1 MGFWSLEGSRVPLR
15 SLLKIEHSSNGRTGH
30 GICVVTCL
38 ERPGSTASPSSSQS
52 TFCGF
57 CWGVHPVCRV
67 CALEDSMM
75 SAPDLFQGIREEW
88 GVEGRNRG
96 RQRSEQK
103 TIIGNIWFLGGSLM
117 ASPPHYTHSSDSL
130 VGAWRP
136 LPLTTYT
143 FMCFTFGT
151 MCTYFLFLKSNYNK
165 SLSQLHY
172 ILSSIQSV
180 NRSLLFIFGGD
191 LRLVLKRKK
200 RF

>member
-1 MGFWSLEGSRVPLR
+1 MFLVIKKVTWKLFISWDGETVKIHHVKKNKVHIVFIGGFHFLT
-15 SLLKIEHSSNGRTGH
+15 GR
-30 GICVVTCL
+30 
-38 ERPGSTASPSSSQS
+38 
-52 TFCGF
+52 
-57 CWGVHPVCRV
+57 
-67 CALEDSMM
+67 
-75 SAPDLFQGIREEW
+75 
-88 GVEGRNRG
+88 EGRNRG